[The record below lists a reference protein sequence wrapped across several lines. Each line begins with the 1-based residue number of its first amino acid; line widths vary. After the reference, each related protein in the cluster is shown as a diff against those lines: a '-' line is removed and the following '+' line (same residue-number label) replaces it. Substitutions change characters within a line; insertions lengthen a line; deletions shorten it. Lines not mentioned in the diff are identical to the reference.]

1 MKENQPTEIQ
11 SSSGVLESEL
21 KTRAVPGIKSTLISA
36 HWWKIPLLFVSIF
49 LFALGISLMK
59 EGAAGLEPLV
69 TRILKVDSPLNS
81 LGFGWLGA
89 YLLMSGSPVAASALT
104 LLENGV
110 LDRISTFTMITG
122 SRLGA
127 GFIVLLMGFIYI
139 LRGRDRSTNLGMGIL
154 SLLVTFST
162 YLLGLFIGIFIL
174 NHGLL
179 DSVQLGGGGA
189 INSFMDMLFTPI
201 LKVVLN
207 FLPLWIVFLLGLA
220 VIITSLQL
228 FDKCLPVNTL
238 KESQLGKTAR
248 LVYQPWVMF
257 LLGAGIT
264 LISMSVSV
272 SLSILIPLSNRGF
285 VRRENVV
292 PYIMG
297 ANITTFI
304 DTLFA
309 SLLVNNPDAATIV
322 LTSMLSIT
330 IVSILILL
338 TSLRFYETTLLHLVN
353 KLTRNN
359 KYLAVFLVIIF
370 LTPLFL
376 LFV

>member
-11 SSSGVLESEL
+11 SASGAIEPDL
-21 KTRAVPGIKSTLISA
+21 KTRTIPGLKQTLISA

-69 TRILKVDSPLNS
+69 SKVLKVDNPLNS

-174 NHGLL
+174 THGFL
-179 DSVQLGGGGA
+179 DSVQFGTDGA
-189 INSFMDMLFTPI
+189 INSLLDALFTPI
-201 LKVVLN
+201 LN
-207 FLPLWIVFLLGLA
+207 FILGLIPLWLVFLLGLA

-238 KESQLGKTAR
+238 KESQIGQTAR

-264 LISMSVSV
+264 FISMSVSV
-272 SLSILIPLSNRGF
+272 SLSILIPLSDRGF

-309 SLLVNNPDAATIV
+309 SLLVNNPDAFTIV

-330 IVSILILL
+330 IVSTIILL
-338 TSLRFYETTLLHLVN
+338 TSFRFYEAALLHLVN
-353 KLTRNN
+353 QLTRNN
-359 KYLAVFLVIIF
+359 IYLALFLVIIF
-370 LTPLFL
+370 ITPLIL
-376 LFV
+376 LFF